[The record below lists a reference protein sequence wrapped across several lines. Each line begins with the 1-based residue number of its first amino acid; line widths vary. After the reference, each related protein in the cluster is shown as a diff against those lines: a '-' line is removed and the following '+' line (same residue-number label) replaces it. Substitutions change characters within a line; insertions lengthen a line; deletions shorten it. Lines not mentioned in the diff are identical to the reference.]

1 VYETATNPDSQE
13 GALHLLPEFEDP
25 TLARR
30 SLDYAVSS
38 KVRNQ
43 DALVQFAIALRSD
56 ATRDMAWAYI
66 QSHWDTVRTL
76 LTPEMGN
83 ALVGSTGAFC
93 TAESRDDVQSFFAS
107 HKVPATDRALR
118 HAIEGINACIE
129 LRTLQ
134 EPNLKSWLAVQP
146 KP

>member
-1 VYETATNPDSQE
+1 
-13 GALHLLPEFEDP
+13 
-25 TLARR
+25 
-30 SLDYAVSS
+30 
-38 KVRNQ
+38 
-43 DALVQFAIALRSD
+43 
-56 ATRDMAWAYI
+56 
-66 QSHWDTVRTL
+66 
-76 LTPEMGN
+76 
-83 ALVGSTGAFC
+83 
-93 TAESRDDVQSFFAS
+93 VQSFFAS